1 MTRDADTA
9 LADTLPKDLA
19 ARKAKVTPET
29 DVLISLH
36 ANAVSTPEAH
46 GIRTFVASE
55 FASDDLEQKTLTLAD
70 SLQANLVQQT
80 GAQDHGVERNSLAVL
95 SDAPVPAAMIELGFV
110 TNPAEGAKLGTDA
123 YQNQLAEA
131 ISQAVFSY
139 LLELQQARL
148 KLLRDE
154 AGPYCIGE
162 ISREVES
169 EFSTPYYA
177 PMPVLPASGESFFNL
192 FEHGREIAKCVNNII
207 DNADSRERLSFE
219 ARAYCTGAKKPE
231 SKSLTPGVEYPMAL
245 VQPNADTEF
254 FILPSSEQAVQA
266 CIENLLTDPE
276 ALERLRNPSPQDF
289 LLGN

>member
-36 ANAVSTPEAH
+36 ANAVSTPGAH

-55 FASDDLEQKTLTLAD
+55 FASDDLKQRTLALAD

-80 GAQDHGVERNSLAVL
+80 GARDHGVERLALTVL
-95 SDAPVPAAMIELGFV
+95 RDAPVPAAMIELGYV
-110 TNPAEGAKLGTDA
+110 TNPVEGAKLGTDA

-131 ISQAVFSY
+131 ISRAVFSY

-148 KLLRDE
+148 TLLLNE

-177 PMPVLPASGESFFNL
+177 PMPIFPSSDGNFFDL
-192 FEHGREIAKCVNNII
+192 SERGREIGKCVRNFI
-207 DNADSRERLSFE
+207 DDANSRERLSFE
-219 ARAYCTGAKKPE
+219 ARAYCTGAKRPE
-231 SKSLTPGVEYPMAL
+231 SQSLTPGVEYPMAL
-245 VQPNADTEF
+245 VLPDTDTEF
-254 FILPSSEQAVQA
+254 FIWPSSEQAVQA

-276 ALERLRNPSPQDF
+276 ALERLRNPSAQDF